1 VREIAVRLR
10 LSDLRIGTRLR
21 LGLAIMVTMLVLV
34 SALGITRMAVNQ
46 QRMDEI
52 TKIHN
57 LRSKL
62 ATAMRDT
69 VYERMVALR
78 NMALI
83 GERSAMQADMDRIQ
97 EQAKRYAAA
106 QEHLFRL
113 FESNN
118 ASDQEKALLKQIR
131 DLDTAALSVIGK
143 TAEQALAMQM
153 DQAFTVI
160 SNELV
165 PVQTQWMN
173 ALGELVGKEEKQSEQ
188 ATDDAR
194 AAYESA
200 RMLMLG
206 IGATAV
212 GLAIIV
218 SHLIS
223 RSIVRQIGGELASAM
238 SVADRISAGDVA
250 VDVSI
255 ATGDNTSLLA
265 AMRRMRD
272 NLSRMIGQVRS
283 TAQTISTATSEI
295 AVGNHDLSSR
305 TEQQASALQQTAAM
319 MEKLTDTVRHNADHA
334 AQARKTVDNTAQA
347 AEQGGTVVT
356 QVVNTMNAINASS
369 QKIADIISVID
380 GISFQ
385 TNILALNAAVEAARA
400 GEQGRGFAVVAAEVR
415 ALAQRSAGAAKEIK
429 TLITDSVAQIGMGT
443 QLAGQAGTVM
453 TEIVEGVA
461 LAAQMMTEIAD
472 ASKEQS
478 DGIAHVNT
486 MVSRLDDVTQQNAAL
501 VEQAAAAAAC
511 LQERAL
517 ELAKAVSAFSTCEQ
531 QACLQVAP
539 PDPAI
544 RADRPGLS
552 MQIYENSY
560 RRNT

>member
-1 VREIAVRLR
+1 M
-10 LSDLRIGTRLR
+10 SSLRIGTRLR
-21 LGLAIMVTMLVLV
+21 LGLAVMVTMLVLV
-34 SALGITRMAVNQ
+34 SALGITRMAANQ

-106 QEHLFRL
+106 QDQLFKL

-118 ASDQEKALLKQIR
+118 ASEQEKALLKRIR
-131 DLDTAALSVIGK
+131 DFDTAALSVIGK
-143 TAEQALAMQM
+143 AAEQALAMQM

-165 PVQTQWMN
+165 PVQTQWMD
-173 ALGELVGKEEKQSEQ
+173 ALGELIRKEEKQSEQ

-200 RMLMLG
+200 RMLMLA
-206 IGATAV
+206 IGAAAV
-212 GLAIIV
+212 GLAIVV

-238 SVADRISAGDVA
+238 SVADRISAGDIA

-265 AMRRMRD
+265 AMKRMRD

-283 TAQTISTATSEI
+283 TTQTISTATGEI
-295 AVGNHDLSSR
+295 AAGNQDLSLR

-347 AEQGGTVVT
+347 AEQGGAVVT
-356 QVVNTMNAINASS
+356 QVVNTMNTINASS
-369 QKIADIISVID
+369 QKIADIIGVID

-429 TLITDSVAQIGMGT
+429 TLITDSVAQVGMGT
-443 QLAGQAGTVM
+443 QLAGRAGTVM

-461 LAAQMMTEIAD
+461 LAAQMMTEIAE

-486 MVSRLDDVTQQNAAL
+486 MVSRLDEVTQQNAAL

-517 ELAKAVSAFSTCEQ
+517 ELAETVSVFKTGEQEAGLPVAVPGPVIRVARPALPM
-531 QACLQVAP
+531 QAN
-539 PDPAI
+539 
-544 RADRPGLS
+544 
-552 MQIYENSY
+552 ENNY
-560 RRNT
+560 RRSI